1 MKVRFDIMSNCH
13 GVVESLLLDEGSYVC
28 EREALC
34 LVKTSGGHLVEV
46 SATFSGYL
54 SSYHVSK
61 GDRVGQE
68 ICVASL
74 SEDALALCA
83 SSD

>member
-1 MKVRFDIMSNCH
+1 MKVTFDIVSNCH
-13 GVVESLLLDEGSYVC
+13 GVVESLLLEEGSYVC

-34 LVKTSGGHLVEV
+34 LVKTSGGRLVEV
-46 SATFSGYL
+46 PATFSGYL
-54 SSYHVSK
+54 CGYHVRI
-61 GDRVGQE
+61 GDQVGRE

-74 SEDALALCA
+74 SEDARELCA